1 MRKEVF
7 RYCQNGKKMT
17 IMRVMGKDKVE
28 TIKEYAEMI
37 IGIPKE
43 DQIILFK
50 NKKVREGERIED
62 LGI

>member
-1 MRKEVF
+1 
-7 RYCQNGKKMT
+7 
-17 IMRVMGKDKVE
+17 MGKDKVE
-28 TIKEYAEMI
+28 TIKEYVEMI

-50 NKKVREGERIED
+50 NKKIREGERIED